1 MSRLASSNRKSFLDR
16 KVNEATGKSS
26 GSLATYEMVYDRYEK
41 GFSPGIVFQIGSNNS
56 RKTSGN
62 RYPDSV
68 FYNMERFNSE
78 NSGSCQAIIWK
89 FPQEVFNQ
97 QNEEKFHWFLKNFGA
112 VQTGDGSL
120 EGNGIHVALSS
131 LSTAFWNFAE
141 DPTESRQDDL
151 ISVFSWVSQYFNK
164 LYEYDSYKFQL
175 EALNLLLEKNTSEN
189 ILKPVSAMA
198 VLHSL
203 NKNIDV
209 HSLLCKI
216 MISVSRTYHDCNKC
230 LGLDE
235 PLGRIFVYYTILDLI
250 EGTPIDI
257 VVKKSREDFITE
269 FNKFNDESLNLN
281 YDEKVIATLT
291 SKIFPDSLE
300 KDLAVVSKIIM
311 KEMKHKKLRGFTFLD
326 IRKELESDITL
337 HGTTYSKPIDIKDTN
352 WEKGGSTNVV
362 DVYKNQIIASFEN
375 ENHWASISLDL
386 KNFPDNKKI
395 ELRGRFIPGNGK
407 GHPGVRVF
415 TSTGNT
421 DWRKRN
427 KEGLTTNGGRGTGF
441 GRPTRLDGVQRLD
454 LSKFE
459 KDEYLGTINVDKSN
473 VDKSND
479 VIHVKFKTWIRS
491 YPITLKADEKIMI
504 GFKLFKI
511 NVKVVD
517 KEDDSMKVSAN
528 HQSVSNT
535 SGSFLSDALGKMKV

>member
-1 MSRLASSNRKSFLDR
+1 MSRLASSNSNIKTFLDR

-26 GSLATYEMVYDRYEK
+26 GSSATYEVVYERYEK
-41 GFSPGIVFQIGSNNS
+41 GFPRIVHQIGSKNL

-62 RYPDSV
+62 RFLDSV

-78 NSGSCQAIIWK
+78 NSGTCQAIIWK
-89 FPQEVFNQ
+89 LPQEFFDRE
-97 QNEEKFHWFLKNFGA
+97 NEIKLNWFLKNFGSL
-112 VQTGDGSL
+112 QTLDGSL

-141 DPTESRQDDL
+141 NPTESSQDDL
-151 ISVFSWVSQYFNK
+151 INVFSWVSQYFNK

-189 ILKPVSAMA
+189 ILKPISAMT

-235 PLGRIFVYYTILDLI
+235 SLGRIFVFYTILGLLD
-250 EGTPIDI
+250 GTPIDN

-269 FNKFNDESLNLN
+269 FNKFDDESLNLN

-291 SKIFPDSLE
+291 SKIFPDSSE

-311 KEMKHKKLRGFTFLD
+311 KKMKNKKLKGFTFLD
-326 IRKELESDITL
+326 IRKELEFDITL

-362 DVYKNQIIASFEN
+362 DVSKNQIIASFEN
-375 ENHWASISLDL
+375 ENNWASISLDL
-386 KNFPDNKKI
+386 KNFPDNEKI

-441 GRPTRLDGVQRLD
+441 GRPTSLDGVQRLD

-473 VDKSND
+473 D
-479 VIHVKFKTWIRS
+479 VIHVKFKTWTRS

-517 KEDDSMKVSAN
+517 KDDDSMKVSSN
-528 HQSVSNT
+528 HQSESNT
-535 SGSFLSDALGKMKV
+535 SGSFLSKALSNMKV